1 MAIIKY
7 TLDNKAIP
15 SYISDGGY
23 WGDVDNSTLIGVGSG
38 GGETISQSDLIT
50 RVLDIHTRYPFVTS
64 VSNIAS
70 ETELSNSEHLKRGS
84 SGCLFSLSTFRFK
97 VYM

>member
-23 WGDVDNSTLIGVGSG
+23 WGDVDDSTLIGVGSG

-50 RVLDIHTRYPFVTS
+50 RVLGIHTRYPFVTS
-64 VSNIAS
+64 VSNIAD
-70 ETELSNSEHLKRGS
+70 ETELSNSEVTELVNNWCTAKGVS
-84 SGCLFSLSTFRFK
+84 
-97 VYM
+97 

>member
-23 WGDVDNSTLIGVGSG
+23 WGDVDDETLIGISESSES
-38 GGETISQSDLIT
+38 GGETIFT
-50 RVLDIHTRYPFVTS
+50 PDIHS
-64 VSNIAS
+64 
-70 ETELSNSEHLKRGS
+70 
-84 SGCLFSLSTFRFK
+84 
-97 VYM
+97 

>member
-23 WGDVDNSTLIGVGSG
+23 WGDVDDSTLIGVGESES
-38 GGETISQSDLIT
+38 GGETISQADLIT
-50 RVLDIHTRYPFVTS
+50 RVLGIHTRYPFVTS
-64 VSNIAS
+64 VSNIAD
-70 ETELSNSEHLKRGS
+70 ETELSNSQVTELVNNWCTAKGVS
-84 SGCLFSLSTFRFK
+84 
-97 VYM
+97 

>member
-23 WGDVDNSTLIGVGSG
+23 WGMLM
-38 GGETISQSDLIT
+38 
-50 RVLDIHTRYPFVTS
+50 
-64 VSNIAS
+64 
-70 ETELSNSEHLKRGS
+70 TER
-84 SGCLFSLSTFRFK
+84 
-97 VYM
+97 

>member
-15 SYISDGGY
+15 GYISDGGY
-23 WGDVDNSTLIGVGSG
+23 WGDVDDETLIGISESSES
-38 GGETISQSDLIT
+38 GGETISQADLIT

-64 VSNIAS
+64 VSNIAD
-70 ETELSNSEHLKRGS
+70 ETELSNSEVTELVNNWCTAKGVS
-84 SGCLFSLSTFRFK
+84 
-97 VYM
+97 